1 MTGVL
6 RAGGKILRGV
16 VASRGSRLASAG
28 PCETWRTPGSA
39 AGCNKPASP
48 CAEKPGEVVRNHAVG
63 TGLRDWHP
71 EAEGDGPWSMAGSGR
86 ASVLRKKVQS
96 RRRGDGARRSGQ
108 PGRPVRPQERRPARA
123 GPGSRQEL
131 RRGAEEWVDD
141 PLAAMLVDRRRVAKC
156 LEGPSSAGASRVD
169 GKARED
175 AGKANRPATQRS
187 RRTSTGERSSA
198 AFPSPFQV
206 NSMGVARREP

>member
-1 MTGVL
+1 VTGAL

-28 PCETWRTPGSA
+28 PCETRRTPGSA

-71 EAEGDGPWSMAGSGR
+71 EAEGDELAHGREWTRIGPSQEGAKLTEGRWGQAFGATRATGPTPGEEAGVS
-86 ASVLRKKVQS
+86 
-96 RRRGDGARRSGQ
+96 RSGQ
-108 PGRPVRPQERRPARA
+108 QA
-123 GPGSRQEL
+123 GL

-141 PLAAMLVDRRRVAKC
+141 PLAAMLVDRRRVAEC
-156 LEGPSSAGASRVD
+156 LEGPLLAGASRVHS
-169 GKARED
+169 KARED
-175 AGKANRPATQRS
+175 AGKANRPAT
-187 RRTSTGERSSA
+187 
-198 AFPSPFQV
+198 
-206 NSMGVARREP
+206 